1 MPGPVRSHRRANP
14 LIGALLVG
22 GMVFGLLIAVVLLRV
37 AMLALSDV
45 FGGIGFL
52 VVIGVISVTAIGRA
66 SLQGR
71 RRQRAADEL
80 RHWERT
86 AGWEPAPWRWP
97 WQSLVRWPETVTVL
111 RAYAKRVDGFAVRTG
126 LLEFDDNGLGTT
138 VDRRSGR
145 AAFAIVAL
153 PRPVPSMGVRVHR
166 LPGRLRD
173 GEDEFLHRFQP
184 VGADTERLGDPLL
197 RAAHLRGDIPPWT
210 VIGEELFAFV
220 PLDAP
225 LRPDDLEKAVGKAI
239 RVVRLLGLAVEV
251 GEHG

>member
-1 MPGPVRSHRRANP
+1 MPGPVRSHRRASP
-14 LIGALLVG
+14 LLDALLIGGL
-22 GMVFGLLIAVVLLRV
+22 VFGLLLAYVVLRV
-37 AMLALSDV
+37 AALALNDL

-52 VVIGVISVTAIGRA
+52 VVIAAVSLAAFARA
-66 SLQGR
+66 YRLGR
-71 RRQRAADEL
+71 RKQRAADEL

-86 AGWEPAPWRWP
+86 AGWEPAAWRWP
-97 WQSLVRWPETVTVL
+97 WQSLVRWPDTVTVL
-111 RAYAKRVDGFAVRTG
+111 RAYAKRVDGFPVRTG

-184 VGADTERLGDPLL
+184 VGADTDRLGDPLL

-210 VIGEELFAFV
+210 VVDDELFAFV

-225 LRPDDLEKAVGKAI
+225 LRPRDLEETVRKAI
-239 RVVRLLGLAVEV
+239 LVVRLLGLAVEV

>member
-1 MPGPVRSHRRANP
+1 MPGPVRSHRRANG
-14 LIGALLVG
+14 LVSALLVG
-22 GMVFGLLIAVVLLRV
+22 GMVVGLLLAFVVLRV
-37 AMLALSDV
+37 AVFALNDV

-52 VVIGVISVTAIGRA
+52 VVIGLIGVAAFGRA
-66 SLQGR
+66 HRQGR
-71 RRQRAADEL
+71 RKQRAADEL

-86 AGWEPAPWRWP
+86 AGWEPAAWRWP

-111 RAYAKRVDGFAVRTG
+111 RAYAKRVDGFPVRTG

-153 PRPVPSMGVRVHR
+153 PRPVPSMGVRIHR

-173 GEDEFLHRFQP
+173 GEDEFLHRFQA
-184 VGADTERLGDPLL
+184 VGPDTERLGDPQL
-197 RAAHLRGDIPPWT
+197 RAAHLRGEIPPWT
-210 VIGEELFAFV
+210 VNGDELFAFV

-225 LRPDDLEKAVGKAI
+225 LRPHDLEETVRKAI
-239 RVVRLLGLAVEV
+239 RVVRLLGLTVEV

>member
-14 LIGALLVG
+14 PLDALFVG
-22 GMVFGLLIAVVLLRV
+22 GMVFGLLVTLFLLRV
-37 AMLALSDV
+37 ALFALSEV
-45 FGGIGFL
+45 LGGIGFP
-52 VVIGVISVTAIGRA
+52 VIVGIISVTAFGRA
-66 SLQGR
+66 YLQGR
-71 RRQRAADEL
+71 RRQRATDEL

-86 AGWEPAPWRWP
+86 AGWEPAAWRWP
-97 WQSLVRWPETVTVL
+97 WQSLVRWPDTVTVL
-111 RAYAKRVDGFAVRTG
+111 RAYAKRVDGFPVRTG

-153 PRPVPSMGVRVHR
+153 PRPVPSMGVRVYR

-184 VGADTERLGDPLL
+184 IGPDTERLGDPQL

-210 VIGEELFAFV
+210 VIGDELFAFV

-225 LRPDDLEKAVGKAI
+225 LRPDDLEETVRKAI
-239 RVVRLLGLAVEV
+239 RVVRLLGLTVEV